1 MGCGIK
7 RVSLLFFSLFIF
19 AQSSRSQHPI
29 SFFTKEEALLVRSN
43 LKTQPLLNE
52 SFETLKKETDYWL
65 QKEVDVPLPKDPA
78 GGYTHER
85 HKANYILMFNS
96 AILYNITG
104 EQKYA
109 DLVRNILLK
118 YATLNPTLKNHPQ
131 ATSTSPGRIFW
142 QALNDAN
149 WMVYT
154 GMAYDLV
161 YAGLQEKDKKI
172 IEEGAFKPEVDF
184 VTRDL
189 SSWFNLIHNH
199 AVWATAGVGM
209 IGIATNNQTYI
220 DLALEGTQ
228 HNGSSGFYA
237 LLDQLFSPDG
247 YYTEGPYY
255 TRYALLPFIIF
266 SNALNNKYPN
276 KKIFNYRD
284 AILKKAISTA
294 IQYSNTDGKF
304 FAFNDAMKDKDYTTS
319 EMIMAV
325 DIYTKAYGLDT
336 AFLPIIKKQHSLL
349 LTKSG
354 IQLAEALN
362 TIKNKSFAFPYKTIE
377 NTDGAKG
384 NKGGVSILRSG
395 KGTNLTSL
403 IYKYS
408 SHGLSHGHY
417 DKLNINLFD
426 KGNEILQDYGAA
438 RFVGV
443 EQKYGGRYL
452 PENAGFATQTIAHNT
467 MVVDESS
474 HFNGNEKISELY
486 YPSKNYSN
494 FENEKVLAIS
504 VSDSNAYKNVTLRR
518 SLFMLTLPDQPKLV
532 IDIFHAQ
539 STSQHQYDLP
549 FYYLGQFIHST
560 VNYNYS
566 KSAMYPLGKKNGYQY
581 LWKEAEA
588 KVADTIAQMTFLNDR
603 DFYTISSMIN
613 DSASILFARIGA
625 NDLNFNLRR
634 DPAFIIR
641 KNCINP
647 SFINVIEM
655 HGKYDPVNEVTSN
668 ANSIVQ
674 KIQEIE
680 NSLEYNV
687 IEIQLKTGK
696 LLFIDCK
703 GDNNSKTQHQYLYNN
718 AKIVWEGPYLVMLN
732 GKNINK

>member
-1 MGCGIK
+1 MLNVLKKI
-7 RVSLLFFSLFIF
+7 SLLFFLFF
-19 AQSSRSQHPI
+19 AFSHQSRSQHPV
-29 SFFTKEEALLVRSN
+29 SFFTKEESLLVRSSI
-43 LKTQPLLNE
+43 KTQPLLNE
-52 SFETLKKETDYWL
+52 SFQILKKETDLWL
-65 QKEVDVPLPKDPA
+65 NKEVDVPFPKDPA

-85 HKANYILMFNS
+85 HKANYLLMFNS
-96 AILYNITG
+96 GVLYNITG

-109 DLVRNILLK
+109 DLVRKILLK

-161 YAGLQEKDKKI
+161 YNGLNEADRKI

-184 VTRDL
+184 VTKDL
-189 SSWFNLIHNH
+189 SPWFNLIHNH

-220 DLALEGTQ
+220 DLALEGSQ

-266 SNALNNKYPN
+266 SNALNNKYPSKN
-276 KKIFNYRD
+276 IFTYRNS
-284 AILKKAISTA
+284 ILKKAINTA

-319 EMIMAV
+319 EMVMAL

-336 AFLPIIKKQHSLL
+336 TFLPIAKKQNNLL

-354 IQLAEALN
+354 IQIAEAFN
-362 TIKNKSFAFPYKTIE
+362 KRKNKTALFPYKTIE

-395 KGTNLTSL
+395 EGKELTSL
-403 IYKYS
+403 IYKYT

-467 MVVDESS
+467 MVVDETS
-474 HFNGNEKISELY
+474 HFNGSEKIAEQFW
-486 YPSKNYSN
+486 PVKNYSN
-494 FENEKVLAIS
+494 FKNEKLLAIS
-504 VSDSNAYKNVTLRR
+504 VSDSNAYKNVILKR
-518 SLFMLTLPDQPKLV
+518 SLFMLTLPDQPKLI
-532 IDIFHAQ
+532 IDIFHTQ
-539 STSQHQYDLP
+539 SSKTHQYDLP
-549 FYYLGQFIHST
+549 FYYLGQFIHSSVEYT
-560 VNYNYS
+560 YAKTTMS
-566 KSAMYPLGKKNGYQY
+566 PLGPKNGYQY
-581 LWKEAEA
+581 LWKEGEA
-588 KVADTIAQMTFLNDR
+588 KVKDATVQMTFLNER
-603 DFYTISSMIN
+603 DFYTISTMVT
-613 DSASILFARIGA
+613 DTASILFARIGA
-625 NDLNFNLRR
+625 NDQNFNLRR

-641 KNCINP
+641 KNSTSP
-647 SFINVIEM
+647 SFISVIEM

-674 KIQEIE
+674 KIQELE
-680 NSLEYNV
+680 NSSLFDV
-687 IEIQLKTGK
+687 VKITLKTGE
-696 LLFIDCK
+696 LIVVECK
-703 GDNNSKTQHQYLYNN
+703 NDNSTTSNHQYRYNN
-718 AKIVWEGPYLVMLN
+718 TDLIWKGPYLILMN
-732 GKNINK
+732 GKNINY

>member
-1 MGCGIK
+1 MLNVLKKI
-7 RVSLLFFSLFIF
+7 SLLFFLFF
-19 AQSSRSQHPI
+19 AFSHQSRSQHPV
-29 SFFTKEEALLVRSN
+29 SFFTKEESLLVRSN
-43 LKTQPLLNE
+43 LNTQPLLNE
-52 SFETLKKETDYWL
+52 SFQALKKETDFWL
-65 QKEVDVPLPKDPA
+65 NKEVDVPLPKDPA
-78 GGYTHER
+78 GGYTHEK
-85 HKANYILMFNS
+85 HKANYLLMFNS
-96 AILYNITG
+96 GVLYNITG

-149 WMVYT
+149 WMVYS
-154 GMAYDLV
+154 GMAFDLV
-161 YAGLQEKDKKI
+161 YNGLNEADRKI

-184 VTRDL
+184 VTKDL
-189 SSWFNLIHNH
+189 SPWFNLIHNH

-266 SNALNNKYPN
+266 SNALNNKYPSKN
-276 KKIFNYRD
+276 IFTYRNS
-284 AILKKAISTA
+284 ILKKAINTA

-319 EMIMAV
+319 EMVMAL

-336 AFLPIIKKQHSLL
+336 TFLPIAKKQHNLL

-362 TIKNKSFAFPYKTIE
+362 NPKNKSVVFPYKTIE

-395 KGTNLTSL
+395 KGANLTSI

-467 MVVDESS
+467 MVVDETS
-474 HFNGNEKISELY
+474 HFNATEKIAEQFW
-486 YPSKNYSN
+486 PVKNYSN
-494 FENEKVLAIS
+494 FENQKVLAMS
-504 VSDSNAYKNVTLRR
+504 VSDSNAYKNVILKR
-518 SLFMLTLPDQPKLV
+518 SLFMLTLPDQPKLI
-532 IDIFHAQ
+532 IDIFHTQ
-539 STSQHQYDLP
+539 SSKTHQYDLP
-549 FYYLGQFIHST
+549 FYYLGQFIHSSVEYT
-560 VNYNYS
+560 YAKNT
-566 KSAMYPLGKKNGYQY
+566 MYPLGQKNGYQY
-581 LWKEAEA
+581 LWKEGEA
-588 KVADTIAQMTFLNDR
+588 IVKDATVQMTFLNER
-603 DFYTISSMIN
+603 DFYTISTMVT
-613 DSASILFARIGA
+613 DTASILFARIGA
-625 NDLNFNLRR
+625 NDQNFNLRR

-641 KNCINP
+641 KNSTSP
-647 SFINVIEM
+647 SFISVIEM

-674 KIQEIE
+674 KIQELE
-680 NSLEYNV
+680 NSSLFDV
-687 IEIQLKTGK
+687 VKITLKTGE
-696 LLFIDCK
+696 LIVVECK
-703 GDNNSKTQHQYLYNN
+703 NDNSTTSNHQYRYNN
-718 AKIVWEGPYLVMLN
+718 TDLIWKGPYLILLN
-732 GKNINK
+732 GKNINY

>member
-1 MGCGIK
+1 MLNVLKKGG
-7 RVSLLFFSLFIF
+7 LLFFSIF
-19 AQSSRSQHPI
+19 AFTQYSISQHPV
-29 SFFTKEEALLVRSN
+29 SFFTKEESLLVRSSI
-43 LKTQPLLNE
+43 KTQPLLNE
-52 SFETLKKETDYWL
+52 SFQILKKETDLWL
-65 QKEVDVPLPKDPA
+65 NKEVDVPFPKDPA

-85 HKANYILMFNS
+85 HKANYLLMFNS
-96 AILYNITG
+96 GVLYNITG

-161 YAGLQEKDKKI
+161 YNGLNEADRKI

-184 VTRDL
+184 VTKDL
-189 SSWFNLIHNH
+189 SPWFNLIHNH

-220 DLALEGTQ
+220 DLALEGSQ

-266 SNALNNKYPN
+266 SNALNNKYPSKN
-276 KKIFNYRD
+276 IFTYRNS
-284 AILKKAISTA
+284 ILKKAINTA

-319 EMIMAV
+319 EMVMAL

-336 AFLPIIKKQHSLL
+336 TFLPIAKKQNNLL

-362 TIKNKSFAFPYKTIE
+362 NPKNKSVVFPYKTIE

-395 KGTNLTSL
+395 KGANLTSI

-467 MVVDESS
+467 MVVDETS
-474 HFNGNEKISELY
+474 HFNGSEKIAEQFW
-486 YPSKNYSN
+486 PVKNYSN
-494 FENEKVLAIS
+494 FKNEKVLAIS
-504 VSDSNAYKNVTLRR
+504 VSDSNAYKNVILKR
-518 SLFMLTLPDQPKLV
+518 SLFMLTLPDQPKLI
-532 IDIFHAQ
+532 IDIFHTQ
-539 STSQHQYDLP
+539 SSKTHQYDLP
-549 FYYLGQFIHST
+549 FYYLGQFIHSSVEYT
-560 VNYNYS
+560 YEKNIMS
-566 KSAMYPLGKKNGYQY
+566 PLGQKNGYQY
-581 LWKEAEA
+581 LWKEGEA
-588 KVADTIAQMTFLNDR
+588 KVKDATVQMTFLNER
-603 DFYTISSMIN
+603 DFYTISTMVT
-613 DSASILFARIGA
+613 DTASILFARIGA
-625 NDLNFNLRR
+625 NDQNFNLRR

-641 KNCINP
+641 KNSTSP
-647 SFINVIEM
+647 SFISVIEM

-674 KIQEIE
+674 KIQELE
-680 NSLEYNV
+680 NSSLFDV
-687 IEIQLKTGK
+687 VKITLKTGE
-696 LLFIDCK
+696 LIVVECK
-703 GDNNSKTQHQYLYNN
+703 NDNSTTSNHQYRYNN
-718 AKIVWEGPYLVMLN
+718 TDLIWKGPYLILLN
-732 GKNINK
+732 GKNINY

>member
-1 MGCGIK
+1 MLNVLKKGG
-7 RVSLLFFSLFIF
+7 LLFFSIF
-19 AQSSRSQHPI
+19 AFAQYSISQHPV
-29 SFFTKEEALLVRSN
+29 SFFTKEESLLVRSSI
-43 LKTQPLLNE
+43 KTQPLLNE
-52 SFETLKKETDYWL
+52 SFQILKKETDLWL
-65 QKEVDVPLPKDPA
+65 NKEVDVPFPKDPA

-85 HKANYILMFNS
+85 HKANYLLMFNS
-96 AILYNITG
+96 GVLYNITG

-109 DLVRNILLK
+109 DLVRKILLK

-161 YAGLQEKDKKI
+161 YNGLNEADRKI

-184 VTRDL
+184 VTKDL
-189 SSWFNLIHNH
+189 SPWFNLIHNH

-220 DLALEGTQ
+220 DLALEGSQ

-266 SNALNNKYPN
+266 SNALNNKYPSKN
-276 KKIFNYRD
+276 IFTYRNS
-284 AILKKAISTA
+284 ILKKAINTA

-319 EMIMAV
+319 EMVMAL

-336 AFLPIIKKQHSLL
+336 TFLPIAKKQNNLL

-354 IQLAEALN
+354 IQIAEAFN
-362 TIKNKSFAFPYKTIE
+362 KRKNKTALFPYKTIE

-395 KGTNLTSL
+395 EGKELTSL
-403 IYKYS
+403 IYKYT

-467 MVVDESS
+467 MVVDETS
-474 HFNGNEKISELY
+474 HFNGSEKIAEQFW
-486 YPSKNYSN
+486 PVKNYSN
-494 FENEKVLAIS
+494 FKNEKVLAIS
-504 VSDSNAYKNVTLRR
+504 VSDSTAYNNVILKR
-518 SLFMLTLPDQPKLV
+518 SLFMLTLPDQPKLI
-532 IDIFHAQ
+532 IDIFHTQ
-539 STSQHQYDLP
+539 SSKTHQYDLP
-549 FYYLGQFIHST
+549 FYYLGQFIHSSVEYT
-560 VNYNYS
+560 YAKTTMS
-566 KSAMYPLGKKNGYQY
+566 PLGPKNGYQY
-581 LWKEAEA
+581 LWKEGEA
-588 KVADTIAQMTFLNDR
+588 KVKDATVQMTFLNER
-603 DFYTISSMIN
+603 DFYTISTMVT
-613 DSASILFARIGA
+613 DTASILFARIGA
-625 NDLNFNLRR
+625 NDQNFNLRR

-641 KNCINP
+641 KNSTSP
-647 SFINVIEM
+647 SFISVIEV

-674 KIQEIE
+674 KIQELE
-680 NSLEYNV
+680 NSSLFSV
-687 IEIQLKTGK
+687 VKITLKTGE
-696 LLFIDCK
+696 LIVVECK
-703 GDNNSKTQHQYLYNN
+703 NDTSSSTNHMYHYNN
-718 AKIVWEGPYLVMLN
+718 TDLNWKGPYLILLN
-732 GKNINK
+732 GKILNY

>member
-1 MGCGIK
+1 MLNVLKKGG
-7 RVSLLFFSLFIF
+7 LLFFSIF
-19 AQSSRSQHPI
+19 AFAQYSISQHPV
-29 SFFTKEEALLVRSN
+29 SFFTKEESLLVRSN
-43 LKTQPLLNE
+43 IKTQPLLNE
-52 SFETLKKETDYWL
+52 SFQKLKKETDLWL
-65 QKEVDVPLPKDPA
+65 NKEVDVPFPKDPA

-85 HKANYILMFNS
+85 HKANYLLMFNS
-96 AILYNITG
+96 GVLYNITG

-109 DLVRNILLK
+109 NLVRNILLK

-161 YAGLQEKDKKI
+161 YNGLNEDDRKI

-184 VTRDL
+184 VTKDL
-189 SSWFNLIHNH
+189 SPWFNLIHNH

-220 DLALEGTQ
+220 DLALEGSQ

-266 SNALNNKYPN
+266 SNALNNKYPSKN
-276 KKIFNYRD
+276 IFTYRD
-284 AILKKAISTA
+284 SILKKAINTA
-294 IQYSNTDGKF
+294 IQYSNTNGMF
-304 FAFNDAMKDKDYTTS
+304 FALNDAIKDKDYTTS
-319 EMIMAV
+319 EMVMAL

-336 AFLPIIKKQHSLL
+336 TFLPIAKKQHSIL

-354 IQLAEALN
+354 IQIAEAFN
-362 TIKNKSFAFPYKTIE
+362 KEKNKSALFPYKIIE

-395 KGTNLTSL
+395 EGKELTSL
-403 IYKYS
+403 IYKYT

-467 MVVDESS
+467 IVVDESS
-474 HFNGNEKISELY
+474 HFNGSEKTSEQFW
-486 YPSKNYSN
+486 PVKNYSN

-504 VSDSNAYKNVTLRR
+504 VSDSNAYKNVILKR
-518 SLFMLTLPDQPKLV
+518 SLFMLTLPDQPKLI
-532 IDIFHAQ
+532 IDIFHTQ
-539 STSQHQYDLP
+539 SSNPHQYDLP
-549 FYYLGQFIHST
+549 FYYMGQFIHSSVDYRYAKNT
-560 VNYNYS
+560 MS
-566 KSAMYPLGKKNGYQY
+566 PLGPKNGYQY
-581 LWKEAEA
+581 LWKEGEA
-588 KVADTIAQMTFLNDR
+588 KVKDTIVQMTFLNER
-603 DFYTISSMIN
+603 DFYTISTMVK
-613 DSASILFARIGA
+613 DTASILFARIGA
-625 NDLNFNLRR
+625 NDENFNLRR

-641 KNCINP
+641 KNSTNP
-647 SFINVIEM
+647 SFISVIEV

-674 KIQEIE
+674 KIQELE
-680 NSLEYNV
+680 NSTLFSV
-687 IEIQLKTGK
+687 VKISLKTGE
-696 LLFIDCK
+696 LLFIETKNDNSSASNHQYRY
-703 GDNNSKTQHQYLYNN
+703 NNSDLTWK
-718 AKIVWEGPYLVMLN
+718 GPYLVLFN

>member
-1 MGCGIK
+1 MLNVLKKI
-7 RVSLLFFSLFIF
+7 SLLFFLFF
-19 AQSSRSQHPI
+19 AFSHQSRSQHPV
-29 SFFTKEEALLVRSN
+29 SFFTKEESLLVRSN
-43 LKTQPLLNE
+43 LNTQPLLNE
-52 SFETLKKETDYWL
+52 SFQALKKETDFWL
-65 QKEVDVPLPKDPA
+65 NKEVDVPLPKDPA
-78 GGYTHER
+78 GGYTHEK
-85 HKANYILMFNS
+85 HKANYLLMFNS
-96 AILYNITG
+96 GVLYNITG

-149 WMVYT
+149 WMVYS
-154 GMAYDLV
+154 GMAFDLV
-161 YAGLQEKDKKI
+161 YNGLNEADRKI

-184 VTRDL
+184 VTKDL
-189 SSWFNLIHNH
+189 SPWFNLIHNH

-266 SNALNNKYPN
+266 SNALNNKYPSKN
-276 KKIFNYRD
+276 IFTYRNS
-284 AILKKAISTA
+284 ILKKAINTA

-319 EMIMAV
+319 EMVMAL

-336 AFLPIIKKQHSLL
+336 TFLPIAKKQHNLL

-362 TIKNKSFAFPYKTIE
+362 NAKNKSVVFPYKTIE

-395 KGTNLTSL
+395 KGANLTSI

-467 MVVDESS
+467 MVVDETS
-474 HFNGNEKISELY
+474 HFNATEKIAEQFW
-486 YPSKNYSN
+486 PVKNYSN
-494 FENEKVLAIS
+494 FENEKVLAMS
-504 VSDSNAYKNVTLRR
+504 VSDSNAYKNVILKR
-518 SLFMLTLPDQPKLV
+518 SLFMLTLPDQPKLI
-532 IDIFHAQ
+532 IDIFHTQ
-539 STSQHQYDLP
+539 SSKTHQYDLP
-549 FYYLGQFIHST
+549 FYYLGQFIHSSVEYT
-560 VNYNYS
+560 YA
-566 KSAMYPLGKKNGYQY
+566 KTTMYPLGQKNGYQY
-581 LWKEAEA
+581 LWKEGEA
-588 KVADTIAQMTFLNDR
+588 KVKDATVQMTFLNER
-603 DFYTISSMIN
+603 DFYTISTMVT
-613 DSASILFARIGA
+613 DTASILFARIGA
-625 NDLNFNLRR
+625 NDQNFNLRR

-641 KNCINP
+641 KNSTSP
-647 SFINVIEM
+647 SFISVIEM

-674 KIQEIE
+674 KIQELE
-680 NSLEYNV
+680 NSSLFDV
-687 IEIQLKTGK
+687 VKITLKTGE
-696 LLFIDCK
+696 LIVVECK
-703 GDNNSKTQHQYLYNN
+703 NDNSTTSNHQYRYNN
-718 AKIVWEGPYLVMLN
+718 TDLIWKGPYLILLN
-732 GKNINK
+732 GKNINY